1 MLKMF
6 PAYKLNPEIIG
17 SRKNYCK
24 KIPDLSII
32 NILEKN
38 KQIPLSYK
46 IKPIFS
52 NIFKYLS
59 QGKEMDNEFNRR
71 SLRHPQTRK
80 WNIKTRYHIVN
91 LVSLIFSENRTVEF
105 RLHTPTFNSEKIINW
120 TYICSALLYYAENE
134 SYNILSDLKKSYS
147 FNEII
152 SEVYKNNE
160 ELRDNL
166 INYMYSRKSFYKND
180 RGDLYLKEF
189 QNDEKTNLNTI

>member
-1 MLKMF
+1 M
-6 PAYKLNPEIIG
+6 
-17 SRKNYCK
+17 
-24 KIPDLSII
+24 
-32 NILEKN
+32 
-38 KQIPLSYK
+38 
-46 IKPIFS
+46 
-52 NIFKYLS
+52 
-59 QGKEMDNEFNRR
+59 
-71 SLRHPQTRK
+71 
-80 WNIKTRYHIVN
+80 N